1 MIKTNIFLKIKCVFV
16 VMDEMRGVA
25 SYIIRVHQMEKQEN
39 EIHESESKIMH
50 SPIRN

>member
-1 MIKTNIFLKIKCVFV
+1 MIKTNFFKIKCVFV
-16 VMDEMRGVA
+16 VMDEMRGD
-25 SYIIRVHQMEKQEN
+25 IIRIHQMEKQEN